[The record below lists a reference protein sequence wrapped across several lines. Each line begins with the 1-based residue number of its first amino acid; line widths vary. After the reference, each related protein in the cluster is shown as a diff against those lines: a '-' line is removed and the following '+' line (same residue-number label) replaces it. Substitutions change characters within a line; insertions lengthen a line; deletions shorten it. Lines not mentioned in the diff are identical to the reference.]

1 VKLDDHCGCF
11 PTGHHYPGI
20 AHRLKVRAVGIVDG
34 VDGDDSS
41 VDQTIAFLDT
51 ETTGTDSKTD
61 RIIEVGIVIAKG
73 GSIVSRHSWLIN
85 PGMPIPAGSTEVH
98 GIKDE
103 DVAEKPSFAEV
114 GEAILDALRDAIPA
128 AYNASFDRGFLL
140 NELERNGVQVSDP
153 PPAVRRGV
161 VWLDPLV
168 FARELYKGKGVSRA
182 LGAVADRLGVALDRA
197 HRATDDAEAAL
208 MVLYKMADDSR
219 IPQGYAAFVQEQRR
233 LERQQEEARRFW
245 R

>member
-1 VKLDDHCGCF
+1 M
-11 PTGHHYPGI
+11 
-20 AHRLKVRAVGIVDG
+20 LKVRAVGIADEL
-34 VDGDDSS
+34 DGDSRWAE
-41 VDQTIAFLDT
+41 QPIAFLDT

-61 RIIEVGIVIAKG
+61 RIIEVGIVIGKAG
-73 GSIVSRHSWLIN
+73 EILSRHSWLIN
-85 PGMPIPAGSTEVH
+85 PKMPIPAGATEVH

-103 DVAEKPSFAEV
+103 DVADKPEFGELAE
-114 GEAILDALRDAIPA
+114 EILQCMHGAIPA
-128 AYNASFDRGFLL
+128 AYNASFDRGFLV
-140 NELERNGVQVSDP
+140 NELQRSGVQPADP
-153 PPAVRRGV
+153 PPSVRRGV

-168 FARELYKGKGVSRA
+168 FARELYKGKGESRA
-182 LGAVADRLGVALDRA
+182 LGAVAERLGVPLNQA

-208 MVLYKMADDSR
+208 NVLYKMAEDSR